1 MNIQDNILKQ
11 YLKNIYFVC
20 GTACGGKST
29 LSRALAEKHG
39 FLLYDADARFD
50 EHIALSDP
58 VAQPSMNRRFAS
70 ADEFFGRSEEEY
82 LSWLEGNN
90 REQLGFI
97 LLDLIRL
104 SEKRKVVCDAHFTPE
119 QIKALT
125 EPERVLF
132 LIKEPK
138 NLIDDYCGRPDHEGF
153 TRFISSA
160 SDPTAA
166 KRRCNAVLERLNCAV
181 YDSIKRSGCFYIE
194 RDASSTVEHTLK
206 TAEEHF
212 GLT

>member
-1 MNIQDNILKQ
+1 M
-11 YLKNIYFVC
+11 
-20 GTACGGKST
+20 
-29 LSRALAEKHG
+29 
-39 FLLYDADARFD
+39 
-50 EHIALSDP
+50 
-58 VAQPSMNRRFAS
+58 
-70 ADEFFGRSEEEY
+70 
-82 LSWLEGNN
+82 
-90 REQLGFI
+90 
-97 LLDLIRL
+97 
-104 SEKRKVVCDAHFTPE
+104 VCDAHFTPE

-138 NLIDDYCGRPDHEGF
+138 DLIDDYCGRPDHEGF

>member
-1 MNIQDNILKQ
+1 M
-11 YLKNIYFVC
+11 
-20 GTACGGKST
+20 
-29 LSRALAEKHG
+29 
-39 FLLYDADARFD
+39 
-50 EHIALSDP
+50 
-58 VAQPSMNRRFAS
+58 
-70 ADEFFGRSEEEY
+70 
-82 LSWLEGNN
+82 
-90 REQLGFI
+90 
-97 LLDLIRL
+97 
-104 SEKRKVVCDAHFTPE
+104 
-119 QIKALT
+119 
-125 EPERVLF
+125 LF

-138 NLIDDYCGRPDHEGF
+138 SLIDDYCGRPDHEGF

>member
-11 YLKNIYFVC
+11 YLKNVYFVC

-39 FLLYDADARFD
+39 LLLYDADARFD
-50 EHIALSDP
+50 EQIKLSDP
-58 VAQPSMNRRFAS
+58 TVQPSMNRRFAS
-70 ADEFFGRSEEEY
+70 ADEFFGRSEKEY
-82 LSWLEGNN
+82 LNWLQGNN

-125 EPERVLF
+125 EPERALF
-132 LIKEPK
+132 LIKEPI

-153 TRFISSA
+153 TRFINSA
-160 SDPTAA
+160 SDPAA
-166 KRRCNAVLERLNCAV
+166 ARRRCNAVLERLNRAI
-181 YDSIKRSGCFYIE
+181 YDSIKCSDCFYIE
-194 RDASSTVEHTLK
+194 RDASSTVERTLK
-206 TAEEHF
+206 AAEEHF
-212 GLT
+212 GLA

>member
-1 MNIQDNILKQ
+1 MNIQNNILKQ
-11 YLKNIYFVC
+11 YLKNVYFVC

-29 LSRALAEKHG
+29 LSRELAKKHS
-39 FLLYDADARFD
+39 FLLYNADESFERHR
-50 EHIALSDP
+50 EMSDP
-58 VAQPSMNRRFAS
+58 AVQWAMNSHFAS
-70 ADEFFGRSEEEY
+70 ADEFFGRSEEDY
-82 LSWLEGNN
+82 LKWLNHSS
-90 REQLGFI
+90 REQLDFA

-132 LIKEPK
+132 LIKEPS

-153 TRFISSA
+153 TRFINSA
-160 SDPTAA
+160 SDPAAA
-166 KRRCNAVLERLNCAV
+166 KRRCNAVLERLNRAV

-194 RDASSTVEHTLK
+194 RNASSTVERTLK

-212 GLT
+212 GLA

>member
-11 YLKNIYFVC
+11 YLKNVYFVC

-50 EHIALSDP
+50 EHIALSAP

-104 SEKRKVVCDAHFTPE
+104 SEKHKVVCDAHFTPE

-125 EPERVLF
+125 EPERALF
-132 LIKEPK
+132 LIKEPI

-153 TRFISSA
+153 TRFINSA
-160 SDPTAA
+160 SDPAA
-166 KRRCNAVLERLNCAV
+166 ARRRCNAVLERLNRAI
-181 YDSIKRSGCFYIE
+181 YDSIKCSDCFYIE
-194 RDASSTVEHTLK
+194 RTSSTVERTLK
-206 TAEEHF
+206 AAEEHF
-212 GLT
+212 GLA

>member
-11 YLKNIYFVC
+11 YLKNVYFVC

-50 EHIALSDP
+50 EHIALSD
-58 VAQPSMNRRFAS
+58 RCAS

-125 EPERVLF
+125 EPERALF
-132 LIKEPK
+132 LIKEPI

-153 TRFISSA
+153 TRFINSA
-160 SDPTAA
+160 SDPAA
-166 KRRCNAVLERLNCAV
+166 ARRRCNAVLERLNRAI
-181 YDSIKRSGCFYIE
+181 YDSIKCSGCFYIE

-212 GLT
+212 GLA

>member
-1 MNIQDNILKQ
+1 MNIQNNILKQ
-11 YLKNIYFVC
+11 YLKNVYFVC

-29 LSRALAEKHG
+29 LSRELAKKHS
-39 FLLYDADARFD
+39 FLLYNADESFERHR
-50 EHIALSDP
+50 EMSDP
-58 VAQPSMNRRFAS
+58 AVQWAMNSRFAS
-70 ADEFFGRSEEEY
+70 ADEFFGRSEEDY
-82 LSWLEGNN
+82 LKWLNHSS
-90 REQLGFI
+90 REQLDFA

-132 LIKEPK
+132 LIKEPS

-153 TRFISSA
+153 TRFINSA
-160 SDPTAA
+160 SDPAAA
-166 KRRCNAVLERLNCAV
+166 KRRCNAVLERLNRAV

-194 RDASSTVEHTLK
+194 RNASSTVEHTLK

-212 GLT
+212 GLA